1 MHSLSSL
8 TTHESR
14 NLKQARP
21 NGQYVDL
28 LRNTLATP
36 PWENTS
42 KVYHL
47 ITTVSSVFTT
57 VEKRNSSFFVSN
69 KIINKPG
76 INLAIISSRQ
86 T

>member
-1 MHSLSSL
+1 MHSFSLL

-21 NGQYVDL
+21 KGQYVDL

-36 PWENTS
+36 PWEKTS
-42 KVYHL
+42 EVYHL

-86 T
+86 I

>member
-1 MHSLSSL
+1 MHSFSLL

-36 PWENTS
+36 PWENTHE
-42 KVYHL
+42 VYHL
-47 ITTVSSVFTT
+47 IVNMSITLSASSQYLRTAG
-57 VEKRNSSFFVSN
+57 KLS
-69 KIINKPG
+69 G
-76 INLAIISSRQ
+76 I
-86 T
+86 